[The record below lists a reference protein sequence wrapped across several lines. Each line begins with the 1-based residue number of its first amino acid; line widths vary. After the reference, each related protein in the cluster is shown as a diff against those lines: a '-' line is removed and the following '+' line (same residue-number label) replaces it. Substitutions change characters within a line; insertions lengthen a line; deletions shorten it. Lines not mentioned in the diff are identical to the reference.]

1 MDVFYI
7 IVPTIAIVILILI
20 LTYIGI
26 KMANNRTATESNAFP
41 SQMSTCPDYWQVNPT
56 NGYCMV
62 PSSGT
67 RNSGTIKDYSKV
79 TGYNSASNSINFR
92 DAAWATSGGSSTC
105 GKKSWCKTNNITWD
119 GVSNY
124 NACS

>member
-1 MDVFYI
+1 MDIFYI

-26 KMANNRTATESNAFP
+26 RMAGNRTATATNAYP
-41 SQMSTCPDYWQVNPT
+41 PQKSTCPDYWQVNPK

-62 PSSGT
+62 PSQGT
-67 RNSGTIKDYSKV
+67 RNSGTITDYSKV
-79 TGYNSASNSINFR
+79 TGWNRDSNSVNFQ
-92 DAAWATSGGSSTC
+92 DAGWAMTGGSITC
-105 GKKSWCKTNNITWD
+105 GIQSWCKKNNITWD

>member
-1 MDVFYI
+1 MDIFYI

-26 KMANNRTATESNAFP
+26 KMANNRVATASNAYP
-41 SQMSTCPDYWQVNPT
+41 PQKSTCPDYWQVNPT

-62 PSSGT
+62 PSQGT
-67 RNSGTIKDYSKV
+67 RNSGTINKYDKV
-79 TGYNSASNSINFR
+79 TGYDAGSNSVNFQKTE
-92 DAAWATSGGSSTC
+92 WATNGGSTIC
-105 GKKSWCKTNNITWD
+105 GVKSWCKTNNITWD